1 MMRLLLAILAFFL
14 PPVAV
19 FIKVGL
25 GADFWINLVLTI
37 FLWLPGVIH
46 AMLIVFDAIP
56 TRSR

>member
-1 MMRLLLAILAFFL
+1 MVRLLLAILAFFL

-25 GADFWINLVLTI
+25 ASDFWINLVLT
-37 FLWLPGVIH
+37 FLLWFPGVIH
-46 AMLIVFDAIP
+46 AQLIVFDAIP